1 MTKLFEGKVALVTG
15 ASRGIGAATAKA
27 LAAQGAH
34 VIITARTAKD
44 LEAVEDAIFNAG
56 GNATIA
62 PLDLTDGDSIARLAT
77 AVTERW
83 GKLDVLVLNA
93 AMLGTLAPVPAIDGA
108 EFARLFTLNV
118 TAQQVLIAS
127 FDALLRKSDAGRLV
141 ALTSSVGAAPRAFW
155 GAYGASKAALETL
168 VASYGEEVKNLSAVR
183 TAIVDPGRTRTQMRA
198 KAYPGEDPATVHLS
212 WDDAPEEI
220 RQSAIVGVEHALDG
234 ARADAREEGL
244 DLLLRQVTG
253 SGKPRRRRRALKKL
267 TFETFFEYKKILV
280 P

>member
-83 GKLDVLVLNA
+83 GELDVLVLNA

-198 KAYPGEDPATVHLS
+198 KAYPGEDPATVKEPLVVA
-212 WDDAPEEI
+212 D
-220 RQSAIVGVEHALDG
+220 AIVAM
-234 ARADAREEGL
+234 
-244 DLLLRQVTG
+244 
-253 SGKPRRRRRALKKL
+253 L
-267 TFETFFEYKKILV
+267 TTEFETGHRLV
-280 P
+280 VAG

>member
-198 KAYPGEDPATVHLS
+198 KAYPGEDPATVKEPS
-212 WDDAPEEI
+212 
-220 RQSAIVGVEHALDG
+220 VV
-234 ARADAREEGL
+234 ADAIL
-244 DLLLRQVTG
+244 
-253 SGKPRRRRRALKKL
+253 AML
-267 TFETFFEYKKILV
+267 TTEFETGHRLV
-280 P
+280 VEG

>member
-168 VASYGEEVKNLSAVR
+168 MASYGEEVKNLSAVR

-198 KAYPGEDPATVHLS
+198 KAYPGEDPATVKEPS
-212 WDDAPEEI
+212 VVAD
-220 RQSAIVGVEHALDG
+220 AIVAM
-234 ARADAREEGL
+234 
-244 DLLLRQVTG
+244 
-253 SGKPRRRRRALKKL
+253 L
-267 TFETFFEYKKILV
+267 TTEFETGHRLV
-280 P
+280 VEG

>member
-198 KAYPGEDPATVHLS
+198 KAYPGEDPATVKEPS
-212 WDDAPEEI
+212 VVAD
-220 RQSAIVGVEHALDG
+220 AIVAM
-234 ARADAREEGL
+234 
-244 DLLLRQVTG
+244 
-253 SGKPRRRRRALKKL
+253 L
-267 TFETFFEYKKILV
+267 TTEFETGHRLAV
-280 P
+280 AG

>member
-15 ASRGIGAATAKA
+15 ASRGIGAATAQA

-168 VASYGEEVKNLSAVR
+168 VSSYGEEVKNLSAVR

-198 KAYPGEDPATVHLS
+198 KAYPGEDPATVKEPS
-212 WDDAPEEI
+212 VVAD
-220 RQSAIVGVEHALDG
+220 AIVAM
-234 ARADAREEGL
+234 
-244 DLLLRQVTG
+244 
-253 SGKPRRRRRALKKL
+253 L
-267 TFETFFEYKKILV
+267 TTEFETGHRLV
-280 P
+280 VEG